1 MLYIYIYI
9 ILKLLYIYIYY
20 MIYIYIYIIWY
31 IYILFDI
38 YIYICMYV
46 YYIIRTFELFD
57 GIPNI
62 SCDQTPGT
70 AAESSGWP
78 STWSTCRLEMLKKSK
93 GHLGVPLEIGGSKMP
108 QGIIKSRSFLMRK
121 PRETIGFGVPQVS
134 EIPACLAVQLSHCN
148 RTARDSTMVSKR
160 MCVKLSGSN
169 RQSSVVHCWVSTII
183 AG

>member
-1 MLYIYIYI
+1 M
-9 ILKLLYIYIYY
+9 
-20 MIYIYIYIIWY
+20 IYIYIIWY
-31 IYILFDI
+31 IYILFD
-38 YIYICMYV
+38 IYICMYV

-93 GHLGVPLEIGGSKMP
+93 GHLGVPLEIGGPKMP
-108 QGIIKSRSFLMRK
+108 QGIIKNRSFLMRK

-134 EIPACLAVQLSHCN
+134 EIPVCLAVQLSHCN
-148 RTARDSTMVSKR
+148 RTTRDSTMVSKR